1 MVSFKKMWVSRTDSI
16 RDQWCIGAMG
26 CERGIPSNWG
36 RRTNGTLMQGRTIQ
50 SGMGPQC
57 VCPDRLVIRIVDF
70 KQVFDEVY
78 LDYFITLSRLALDIM
93 INENVFSLV
102 SAIWCI
108 ITSKGKSESFNFLK
122 PPDTQHPSH
131 PTCMQDQQE
140 VGPLGHTCRM

>member
-1 MVSFKKMWVSRTDSI
+1 
-16 RDQWCIGAMG
+16 MG

-57 VCPDRLVIRIVDF
+57 VCPDRIVIRIVDF

-102 SAIWCI
+102 SAI
-108 ITSKGKSESFNFLK
+108 
-122 PPDTQHPSH
+122 
-131 PTCMQDQQE
+131 
-140 VGPLGHTCRM
+140 